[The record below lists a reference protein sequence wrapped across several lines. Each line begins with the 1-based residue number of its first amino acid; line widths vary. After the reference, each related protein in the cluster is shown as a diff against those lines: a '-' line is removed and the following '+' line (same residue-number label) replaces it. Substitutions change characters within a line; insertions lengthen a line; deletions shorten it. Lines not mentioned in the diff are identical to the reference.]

1 MTPSKRQ
8 PLSPR
13 DFKHIFEEAPG
24 GAQILEH
31 LIARFGGAPY
41 VKGGHEADRETCYRA
56 GQRAV
61 VDYIVAMINRSN
73 GIHEETQ
80 PNE

>member
-1 MTPSKRQ
+1 MSKRS

-13 DFKHIFEEAPG
+13 DFIHVFQEAPG

-31 LIARFGGAPY
+31 LILRFGGAPY

-61 VDYIVAMINRSN
+61 VDYILAMINRAN
-73 GIHEETQ
+73 GVTSEIDT
-80 PNE
+80 NE